1 MRGLGKEVFSK
12 TRRDIQRFGRVTL
25 QAPSRHMDEIIVF
38 TNTNPYDAPVL
49 LPQRLP
55 NSRRD
60 AARVRF
66 GFVFIMAGILMAG
79 SALLPV
85 LFSLGAFSR
94 ASTAVDN
101 SPTPAVLSGRPLT
114 ALPAEP
120 VLSPEAVLP
129 AIVPLSGT
137 GRVIIEKI
145 GVSMPIVEG
154 ENEQVL
160 FSGAWRYPFGS
171 MPDQGGN
178 TVLFGHRYKNLPPN
192 PETFFALDKLAV
204 GDQFTVLWGGKTFRY
219 RVVETKVV
227 PPTDISVLDSTGRPT
242 LTLITCTPVFTTKAR
257 LVIRSELI

>member
-1 MRGLGKEVFSK
+1 
-12 TRRDIQRFGRVTL
+12 
-25 QAPSRHMDEIIVF
+25 MDEIVVF

-55 NSRRD
+55 NPRSD
-60 AARVRF
+60 AARTRF
-66 GFVFIMAGILMAG
+66 GLALVVAGTLMAG
-79 SALLPV
+79 SALLPT
-85 LFSLGAFSR
+85 LFSFGVFSPST
-94 ASTAVDN
+94 STAAEN
-101 SPTPAVLSGRPLT
+101 SPTPVVLSGRPLA

-120 VLSPEAVLP
+120 VPSAETALP
-129 AIVPLSGT
+129 VVAPRSGT
-137 GRVIIEKI
+137 GRVVIEQL

-154 ENEQVL
+154 ENAQAL
-160 FSGAWRYPFGS
+160 LSGAWRYPFGS
-171 MPDQGGN
+171 TPDQGGN

-227 PPTDISVLDSTGRPT
+227 PPTDISVLGSTTGPPT